1 MSLPRKDVRFY
12 LDHDMHSALLAI
24 CNQRGINVSDYVEA
38 LVVADVHSVA
48 HAAIE
53 LADALK
59 VLRYVPEEAG
69 VAMQHIP
76 EAERIRQGL
85 PPGAKR

>member
-1 MSLPRKDVRFY
+1 MALPRKDVRFY

-24 CNQRGINVSDYVEA
+24 CNQRGINVSDYVEG
-38 LVVADVHSVA
+38 LVGWDVRRVA
-48 HAAIE
+48 HDAIE
-53 LADALK
+53 LANALK
-59 VLRYVPEEAG
+59 VLPPVPEEAG